1 MLCGKNRKTGSFLV
15 LGLNELGNINN
26 QIKPGCCAH
35 GLPAGACPVCSQ
47 SGGGTMR
54 QSDRNRKVGE
64 MTYHECA
71 MIGNM
76 MKARALAQKNHEAN
90 LQHRAE
96 SLQQFES
103 TMSKMAEKM
112 QQFSQQF
119 SQSILAK
126 PIVFVVQNIALP
138 IVNFVQ
144 NIPKFVQNIKMHLPD
159 ITDKLCAVFG
169 EAKAF
174 LSKKL
179 DQIMNMTKSLTGW
192 LFKIFK
198 KRNTDDEDTKID
210 DDKKI
215 FNLKTI
221 IHKIKEKFSS
231 KKDKQK

>member
-1 MLCGKNRKTGSFLV
+1 MVIKDAFLDLSKTIPYGSLT
-15 LGLNELGNINN
+15 ITD
-26 QIKPGCCAH
+26 IC
-35 GLPAGACPVCSQ
+35 
-47 SGGGTMR
+47 R
-54 QSDRNRKVGE
+54 
-64 MTYHECA
+64 
-71 MIGNM
+71 
-76 MKARALAQKNHEAN
+76 
-90 LQHRAE
+90 RAE
-96 SLQQFES
+96 ISRS
-103 TMSKMAEKM
+103 TFYIHYGNVHDVLSEVIDDALERVGNLM

-126 PIVFVVQNIALP
+126 PIVFIVQNIALP
-138 IVNFVQ
+138 VVNFVQ

-174 LSKKL
+174 IGKKL
-179 DQIMNMTKSLTGW
+179 DQILNMTKSLTSW